1 MTNKAKRILLVEDDE
16 MIQYVLDKQIR
27 KLGYE
32 ITEIA
37 DDGVI
42 AVEKVMSAEKP
53 FDLILMD
60 VRLPNM
66 DGITAT
72 SHIRISE
79 SAKSARSLI
88 VGLTAFAEREKCLAA
103 GMDDFLQ
110 KPVILEELQ
119 GIIDKWILNT
129 QPIVRPVIQAVSN
142 PVIAPSVDLY
152 GFAHRSEK
160 LKNIEDKIAKLRQN
174 LLLWE
179 NRDGNVG

>member
-1 MTNKAKRILLVEDDE
+1 MSDNAKRILLVEDDE

-32 ITEIA
+32 ITDIA

-42 AVEKVMSAEKP
+42 AVEKVMNAAKP

-72 SHIRISE
+72 NHIRLSE
-79 SAKSARSLI
+79 GTKSARSLI

-129 QPIVRPVIQAVSN
+129 QPIVRPIIKAYPS
-142 PVIAPSVDLY
+142 PVIEPSIDLH
-152 GFAHRSEK
+152 GFSYRSEK
-160 LKNIEDKIAKLRQN
+160 LKKIEDKIAKLRQN
-174 LLLWE
+174 LELWE
-179 NRDGNVG
+179 NRDSAG